1 MVAAFA
7 IETILARG
15 AFPNGML
22 GLKLST
28 KAATVGEWEGTTGT
42 AGRGFFVVV
51 LGHSVPPEVVVASIF
66 YSRGQGNATSA
77 HDVWSIMI
85 GYERTVVE
93 IRVYA
98 GYNSG
103 FSETTPSLSIFHPP
117 TCAFI
122 G

>member
-42 AGRGFFVVV
+42 AGGCFFVMV
-51 LGHSVPPEVVVASIF
+51 LGHSVPPEAVITSVF
-66 YSRGQGNATSA
+66 YGHG
-77 HDVWSIMI
+77 
-85 GYERTVVE
+85 
-93 IRVYA
+93 
-98 GYNSG
+98 
-103 FSETTPSLSIFHPP
+103 
-117 TCAFI
+117 
-122 G
+122 